1 MLNINLGVEGLKL
14 DSLAELLF
22 VLASTDRLEVLSC
35 LREEKE
41 YRLSDIAQRL
51 DSSMQEASKHVA
63 RLKDQNF
70 VEKNPSNGYYALT
83 TLGKLVTKLLPSI
96 EFLSANK
103 EYLLTHNISSL
114 PEEFIER
121 IGELQEHQYNA
132 KTGLVLS
139 FTHQVLREADKFVWL
154 MSDHSLI
161 DSDVVFDIERDRN
174 RSLTWRIIL
183 PTGSKIDWQNI
194 RSYAKNVSTRIE
206 IGLSHEII
214 AGMALNEKVAGLL
227 LPDLRGSLDFNS
239 GFISSSLSFCKWCQD
254 LFGYVWNGSEKSII

>member
-1 MLNINLGVEGLKL
+1 LLNINLGVEGLKL

-194 RSYAKNVSTRIE
+194 RSYAKNVNTRIE

-254 LFGYVWNGSEKSII
+254 LFGYVWNGSEKTII

>member
-14 DSLAELLF
+14 ESLAELLF
-22 VLASTDRLEVLSC
+22 VLASTDRLQVLSC

-51 DSSMQEASKHVA
+51 DSSIQEASKHVA
-63 RLKDQNF
+63 RLREQNF

-83 TLGKLVTKLLPSI
+83 TLGKLVTKLLLSM
-96 EFLSANK
+96 EFLSENK

-114 PEEFIER
+114 PEEFIGR
-121 IGELQEHQYNA
+121 IGELQQHQYNA
-132 KTGLVLS
+132 KAGLVLS
-139 FTHQVLREADKFVWL
+139 FTQQVISEADKFVWL

-161 DSDVVFDIERDRN
+161 DSDIVFDIERDRN
-174 RSLTWRIIL
+174 RSLIWRIIL
-183 PTGSKIDWQNI
+183 PIGNKIDWQDL
-194 RSYAKNVSTRIE
+194 RSYAKNVHTRIE
-206 IGLSHEII
+206 IGFSREI
-214 AGMALNEKVAGLL
+214 AGIALNEEVVQLL

-254 LFGYVWNGSEKSII
+254 LFGYVWKGSEKTII

>member
-1 MLNINLGVEGLKL
+1 LE
-14 DSLAELLF
+14 SLAELLF
-22 VLASTDRLEVLSC
+22 TLANTDRLQVLSY

-63 RLKDQNF
+63 RLRDQNF
-70 VEKNPSNGYYALT
+70 IEKNSSTRYYALT
-83 TLGKLVTKLLPSI
+83 TFGKLVTRLLPSI
-96 EFLSANK
+96 EFLSENK

-121 IGELQEHQYNA
+121 IGELQEHQFNA

-139 FTHQVLREADKFVWL
+139 FTRQILYEADKFVWL

-161 DSDVVFDIERDRN
+161 DNDTVFDIERDRN
-174 RSLTWRIIL
+174 RRITWRIIL
-183 PTGSKIDWQNI
+183 PIGSKIDWQDL
-194 RSYAKNVSTRIE
+194 RFYAKNVPTRIE
-206 IGLSHEII
+206 IGLSHEIV
-214 AGMALNEKVAGLL
+214 AGIALNEKVAGVL

-254 LFGYVWNGSEKSII
+254 LFGYVWKGSEKTII

>member
-1 MLNINLGVEGLKL
+1 ME
-14 DSLAELLF
+14 SLAELLF
-22 VLASTDRLEVLSC
+22 VLASTDRLQVLSY
-35 LREEKE
+35 LREKKE

-63 RLKDQNF
+63 RLREQDL
-70 VEKNPSNGYYALT
+70 VEKNPANGYYSLT

-96 EFLSANK
+96 EFLSDNK
-103 EYLLTHNISSL
+103 EYLLTHNISML

-121 IGELQEHQYNA
+121 IGELKEHQCNA
-132 KTGLVLS
+132 KAGLVFS
-139 FTHQVLREADKFVWL
+139 FTHQVLREANEFVWL

-194 RSYAKNVSTRIE
+194 RSYAKNVNTRIE

-254 LFGYVWNGSEKSII
+254 LFGYVWNGSEKTII